1 MGRNDIQR
9 ANSDMRAKPVRIGV
23 LAYPGAQRASIH
35 GLIDLFETASR
46 LAASA
51 PSRRPGIVAQELSAA
66 DCRGRR
72 GAGLSAVI
80 LPPRLSGTI
89 TPEEAAPLLPWLR
102 ARHREG
108 TSLCSVCAGAFLLAG
123 TGLLDGRRATT
134 HWALAGAFAA
144 AYPKVQLEVDRM
156 LIDDGDLL
164 TAGGVMAWIDL
175 GLRLVERFLTPALM
189 LQTARMF
196 LVDPAGR
203 EQSHY
208 APHTPSTAHGDEA
221 ILRAQQWLADRF
233 PDEVS
238 MPRLAAATGLGER
251 TFLRRFKAATGDTP
265 IHYLQRLRVGRARE
279 LLELSARPV
288 DDVAW
293 RVGYEDPGA
302 FRKVFQRVV
311 GITPGE
317 YRRRFAPRA
326 PVARRGA
333 AEQGRRRSWS

>member
-9 ANSDMRAKPVRIGV
+9 GDSDTGGKPIRIAV
-23 LAYPGAQRASIH
+23 LAYPGAQRASVH

-46 LAASA
+46 LAAA
-51 PSRRPGIVAQELSAA
+51 ARLPVPGILAQEYSTE

-89 TPEEAAPLLPWLR
+89 SAAEAAPILPWLR

-108 TSLCSVCAGAFLLAG
+108 TSLCSVCAGAFLLAA
-123 TGLLDGRRATT
+123 TGLLDGRKATT
-134 HWALAGAFAA
+134 HWALAGAFAS
-144 AYPKVQLEVDRM
+144 AYPKVRLQADRM

-175 GLRLVERFLTPALM
+175 GLRLIERLLTPAVM

-208 APHTPSTAHGDEA
+208 APHTPATGHGDGA
-221 ILRAQQWLADRF
+221 VLRAQQWLAERYRDA
-233 PDEVS
+233 VT
-238 MPRLAAATGLGER
+238 MPRLAAASGLGDR

-265 IHYLQRLRVGRARE
+265 TLYLQRLRVGRARE
-279 LLELSARPV
+279 LLELSSKPV

-293 RVGYEDPGA
+293 QVGYEDAGA

-317 YRRRFAPRA
+317 YRRRFAPRRENGRGRRGE
-326 PVARRGA
+326 VARR
-333 AEQGRRRSWS
+333 R

>member
-1 MGRNDIQR
+1 MGRNDSQR
-9 ANSDMRAKPVRIGV
+9 VKSDTTRKLVRVAV
-23 LAYPGAQRASIH
+23 LAYPGAQRASVH

-46 LAASA
+46 LAASNRSM
-51 PSRRPGIVAQELSAA
+51 PQMTVQELAPEQ
-66 DCRGRR
+66 CRGRR

-89 TPEEAAPLLPWLR
+89 TPGEAAPLVPWLR

-108 TSLCSVCAGAFLLAG
+108 TSLCSVCAGAFLLAA
-123 TGLLDGRRATT
+123 TGLLDGRKATT
-134 HWALAGAFAA
+134 HWALAGAFAS
-144 AYPKVQLEVDRM
+144 AYPAVRLEVDRM

-175 GLRLVERFLTPALM
+175 GLRLIERFLTPALM

-208 APHTPSTAHGDEA
+208 APHTPATTHGDA
-221 ILRAQQWLADRF
+221 AVLRAQQWLAERY

-238 MPRLAAATGLGER
+238 MPRLAAASGLGER
-251 TFLRRFKAATGDTP
+251 TFLRRFKSATGDTP
-265 IHYLQRLRVGRARE
+265 TTYLQRLRVGRARE
-279 LLELSARPV
+279 LLELSAKAV

-293 RVGYEDPGA
+293 QVGYEDPGA

-317 YRRRFAPRA
+317 YRRRFAPR
-326 PVARRGA
+326 R
-333 AEQGRRRSWS
+333 